1 MNYKSNEIIINSM
14 PMMGMTK
21 MMDPS
26 MGMIYYPINMGNDMD
41 MMINP
46 INMIIPTMN
55 PLDSKNITL
64 PDLSIKDWSLRNLI
78 FENNRGRINIAISE
92 QKLVEDAIS
101 IYRMKTGNKEK
112 CKFILI
118 GKDLFTGMKICHSGL
133 CNNSYILV
141 LSLSNVIGAIKIDIH
156 DFPTR

>member
-26 MGMIYYPINMGNDMD
+26 MGMIYHPINMGNDMD

-55 PLDSKNITL
+55 PLDSKNITP
-64 PDLSIKDWSLRNLI
+64 PDLSIKDGSLRNLI

-92 QKLVEDAIS
+92 QK
-101 IYRMKTGNKEK
+101 
-112 CKFILI
+112 
-118 GKDLFTGMKICHSGL
+118 
-133 CNNSYILV
+133 
-141 LSLSNVIGAIKIDIH
+141 
-156 DFPTR
+156 